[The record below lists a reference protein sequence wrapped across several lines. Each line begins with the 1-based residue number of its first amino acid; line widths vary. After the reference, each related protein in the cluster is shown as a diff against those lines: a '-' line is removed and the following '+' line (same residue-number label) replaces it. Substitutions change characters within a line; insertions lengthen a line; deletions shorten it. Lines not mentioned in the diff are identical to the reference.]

1 MILHCRDAYQDL
13 LNVLR
18 KEGFKNSGVIHCFMG
33 SQEEAQTFLDLGFLI
48 SFTGNIT
55 FSDQLEEIVKYV
67 PLKKILIETDA
78 PYLAPTPHRGERN
91 EPAYI
96 IEVARKIAEIKK
108 VPLVEVEKQTD
119 RNAETLFK
127 I

>member
-1 MILHCRDAYQDL
+1 
-13 LNVLR
+13 
-18 KEGFKNSGVIHCFMG
+18 MG